1 MEYNKKQRIY
11 KTVMLLILV
20 IIITFI
26 CTSILIYHT
35 IGKNDSTKYVM
46 LPTSDKGVNTE
57 MTKVKAL
64 IDKYYL
70 GDVDE
75 QNLSDEALMGYVKG
89 LGDEYSEYIPKKDM
103 ESFETQATGNYDGI
117 GIYYG
122 KRSSDNKIVV
132 VSPIKDSPAAK
143 AGIMPGDVI
152 TKVDDYDVTDD
163 SSLTDLSNRI
173 KGKVGTSVKLTIQ
186 REDQTLEFEV
196 NRENIKLHQIATQVL
211 DNKIGYMEIYSFDE
225 DTAEEFAQKYQELSQ
240 QGIQGLILDLRNNPG
255 GIVQA
260 ATGIADD
267 ILDKDQTILITKD
280 KNGKEEITRS
290 ENDPIVKVPVVVLV
304 NENSASASEILAGAL
319 KDHQKAKLIGEK
331 TYGKGVIQ
339 NVFTL
344 SSGAGLKITT
354 NEYFTPNN
362 QKINKI
368 GIEPDIQVSLP
379 DDVKDALT
387 IPQDKDTQL
396 KCALQELQQ

>member
-186 REDQTLEFEV
+186 R
-196 NRENIKLHQIATQVL
+196 
-211 DNKIGYMEIYSFDE
+211 
-225 DTAEEFAQKYQELSQ
+225 
-240 QGIQGLILDLRNNPG
+240 
-255 GIVQA
+255 
-260 ATGIADD
+260 
-267 ILDKDQTILITKD
+267 
-280 KNGKEEITRS
+280 
-290 ENDPIVKVPVVVLV
+290 
-304 NENSASASEILAGAL
+304 
-319 KDHQKAKLIGEK
+319 
-331 TYGKGVIQ
+331 
-339 NVFTL
+339 
-344 SSGAGLKITT
+344 
-354 NEYFTPNN
+354 
-362 QKINKI
+362 
-368 GIEPDIQVSLP
+368 
-379 DDVKDALT
+379 
-387 IPQDKDTQL
+387 
-396 KCALQELQQ
+396 